1 MRSSEVFIGIL
12 LWTASKCRVCLFSVA
27 MLGWPYAIIKIK
39 IIKFKEVFNEL
50 ICSTKKLSK
59 TFIKWTLSTRR
70 LHYYDI
76 YLLLCAKI
84 YLKIT
89 VYTILHSNFQI
100 NFKDMFQLLYH
111 NVQSISVLVEK
122 NFLVTLVN
130 DH

>member
-39 IIKFKEVFNEL
+39 IIFKEVFNEL